1 MIKLYEY
8 DLPFKEPLITG
19 SDKFTSR
26 SGFILRYTDQ
36 KSDIVSEI
44 APLPRFSSEK
54 QIDIINRIR
63 EIHFELNQFLKSDFD
78 PEALNHFIR
87 NITTHPSMQYG
98 LSWLGATLTYSR
110 SRKVFN
116 PFRNIT
122 PNSIVHV
129 NDMIGSMEPERL
141 RIRLKESIESGFQTI
156 KIKLPHPDPDI
167 ASVIR
172 SVVTDFPDLKI
183 RLDANQAWKLDSAD
197 LFNKYYEGL
206 PVEYIEEPFQTSEN
220 SSFTHFNVPVARDES
235 ILDLNVLT
243 STLQSDDNLYVV
255 IKPMLFGTLFDLAET
270 ISMSSSKNRM
280 VVISNLLESA
290 AGRTFNLRFAS
301 YFGDSELAHG
311 LNTGSLFQTDLMP
324 DVPVLNGSYTV
335 KEEIFQP
342 IEYNQLNRNLL
353 SEIELPNVE

>member
-19 SDKFTSR
+19 SDRFTSR
-26 SGFILRYTDQ
+26 AGFILRYTDQ
-36 KSDIVSEI
+36 RSDIVSEI
-44 APLPRFSSEK
+44 APLPRYSSEK
-54 QIDIINRIR
+54 QSDIINRIR
-63 EIHFELNQFLKSDFD
+63 EIHFELHQFLKSDFD
-78 PEALNHFIR
+78 LDTLNHFIR
-87 NITTHPSMQYG
+87 SITTYPSLQYG

-110 SRKVFN
+110 SQKVLN
-116 PFRNIT
+116 PFRNKT

-129 NDMIGSMEPERL
+129 NDLIGSMEPDRL
-141 RIRLKESIESGFQTI
+141 RHRLKKSIKSGFQTI
-156 KIKLPHPDPDI
+156 KIKLPQPDPDI

-172 SVVTDFPDLKI
+172 SVLKEFPDLKI
-183 RLDANQAWKLDSAD
+183 RLDANQSWKQDSAD

-206 PVEYIEEPFQTSEN
+206 PVEYIEEPFQTSKN
-220 SSFTHFNVPVARDES
+220 SPFTHFNAPVARDES
-235 ILDLNVLT
+235 ILDLNALS
-243 STLQSDDNLYVV
+243 STLQTDDNLYVV
-255 IKPMLFGTLFDLAET
+255 VKPMLFGSLFDLAET
-270 ISMSSSKNRM
+270 ISSNRSKNRM

-311 LNTGSLFQTDLMP
+311 LNTGGLFQYDLMP
-324 DVPVLNGSYTV
+324 IVPILNGSYTMTN
-335 KEEIFQP
+335 EIFQP